1 MKNLILLSG
10 ILALVLAGCNDP
22 KKKPGNNIFNNQNPE
37 VCDNLIDDD
46 GDTAIDCDDLDCLGV
61 GSCSAQ
67 NNNNVNNNNNNTQ
80 HLFTLRGKVWGPGA
94 DNAAMLDA
102 NRIPVPQALVAAY
115 SYEPPDPTPLPGG
128 LCNKCVDVPSG
139 VIHQFSDTD
148 GSFELFLYPNIH
160 YWLVVQKGEFRRVT
174 EITAG
179 GPDGVEDL
187 ELAAGQPRNP
197 ATTLPN
203 RFNPNLKQWIP
214 KILVIEGSYEQMDL
228 LFEAMGFDYG
238 VEVVVMDDTAAS
250 GVFNDM
256 NQLRQYNLIITTCG
270 DDASYL
276 TTANAR
282 ANLRQYVYEGG
293 KLYVDDFSYDFAEQP
308 FPEFL
313 NFQVNQS
320 SSFSTGTCGLGT
332 SSPSSIGQCNN
343 WSSYNPSG
351 TPGDPYLD
359 AWLGIVNPGGTIEL
373 LAAWDIIHSM
383 NPGLQGEC
391 EDDLDPNCVDG
402 NYIGPPK
409 VWMYGDWSGYTHN
422 PVTVSWNYYC
432 GKVLY
437 TVYHT
442 HSGSSSSTGWNYP
455 LILQEKIMMY
465 LIMEIQTCTD
475 PVIVE

>member
-1 MKNLILLSG
+1 MKSFWMFCG
-10 ILALVLAGCNDP
+10 IFALALAGCNDP
-22 KKKPGNNIFNNQNPE
+22 KKKPSNNVFNNQNPE

-46 GDTAIDCDDLDCLGV
+46 GDGTIDCADLDCLGV
-61 GSCSAQ
+61 GNCGNQ
-67 NNNNVNNNNNNTQ
+67 NNNNINNTNNTQ
-80 HLFTLRGKVWGPGA
+80 HMFTLRGKVWGPGA
-94 DNAAMLDA
+94 DNASMLDV

-128 LCNKCVDVPSG
+128 LCNQCVDVPNG
-139 VIHQFSDTD
+139 VIHAFSDTD
-148 GSFELFLYPNIH
+148 GSFELFLYPNTN

-174 EITAG
+174 QYTAG
-179 GPDGVEDL
+179 GLDEVEDL
-187 ELAAGQPRNP
+187 EPAAGLPRNP
-197 ATTLPN
+197 TTTLPN

-214 KILVIEGSYEQMDL
+214 KILVVEGTYEQMDL
-228 LFEAMGFDYG
+228 LFESMGFDYG
-238 VEVVVMDDTAAS
+238 VEIVVVSDSSAS
-250 GVFNDM
+250 GIFNDM
-256 NQLRQYNLIITTCG
+256 NQLRQYNLIVTTCG

-276 TTANAR
+276 TTATAR

-313 NFQVNQS
+313 NFMADGS
-320 SSFSTGTCGLGT
+320 TCGMGT
-332 SSPSSIGQCNN
+332 SAPGTVGDCNN
-343 WSSYNPSG
+343 WSSYSPMG

-359 AWLGIVNPGGTIEL
+359 AWLGIINPGGTIEL

-391 EDDLDPNCVDG
+391 EDDMDPNCVDG

-442 HSGSSSSTGWNYP
+442 HSGSGGTGWDYA